1 MTALALA
8 GALWLRA
15 AWAQEAAEAVPEAAA
30 PAAAEAAQADAAAP
44 ADEGAADEGDKEI
57 SGAERWR
64 IYWEQGGN
72 TMYFIA
78 LLSVLG
84 LGCALERFCNL
95 RRSRMAPGG
104 FSDRVVELWKA
115 GRFDEVAALCRKS
128 GSILARVVE
137 TILRHRDKAG
147 WQEAKTIAED
157 KLARELR
164 LENRRASMI
173 STAATLSPLLGLFGT
188 VVGLLG
194 AFGTVAA
201 MGEMGDASVLADDI
215 GKALVTTVAG
225 LAVSMP
231 CLFVFGLIKNRLNL
245 YAVLLEEEVA
255 DLVNQLFVRK

>member
-8 GALWLRA
+8 GVLFLKA
-15 AWAQEAAEAVPEAAA
+15 AWAQEAAKAEPEAAA
-30 PAAAEAAQADAAAP
+30 PAAAEAAEAVQPAEETPAA
-44 ADEGAADEGDKEI
+44 EGAAAEGDKEL

-95 RRSRMAPGG
+95 RRSRMAPDG
-104 FSDRVVELWKA
+104 FSDRVVELWKS

-164 LENRRASMI
+164 LENRKASMI

-215 GKALVTTVAG
+215 GKALVTTVQGVGAPWPRNTTRTRS
-225 LAVSMP
+225 LRSSSP
-231 CLFVFGLIKNRLNL
+231 R
-245 YAVLLEEEVA
+245 
-255 DLVNQLFVRK
+255 

>member
-8 GALWLRA
+8 GVLFLKA
-15 AWAQEAAEAVPEAAA
+15 AWAQEAAKAEPEAAA
-30 PAAAEAAQADAAAP
+30 PAAEAAEAAPAEAVPEPAAE
-44 ADEGAADEGDKEI
+44 DDKEI
-57 SGAERWR
+57 SGAERWG
-64 IYWEQGGN
+64 IYWRQGGN

-95 RRSRMAPGG
+95 RRSRMAPDG
-104 FSDRVVELWKA
+104 FADRVVELWKA
-115 GRFDEVAALCRKS
+115 GKTDEVAELCRKS

-137 TILRHRDKAG
+137 TVFRHRDKAG
-147 WQEAKTIAED
+147 YQEAKTIAED

-164 LENRRASMI
+164 LENRRAAMI

-231 CLFVFGLIKNRLNL
+231 CLFAFDLVKKRLNFF
-245 YAVLLEEEVA
+245 AVLLEEEVA
-255 DLVNQLFVRK
+255 EIVNRLFLRG